1 MRFYITAKGQIFLRA
16 YPTPND
22 MCKFYIRETV
32 EKRYWSHKSQRVL
45 SGHYA
50 ADQINA
56 IIKRCKEATENTIR
70 EGKINGQMITSDM
83 LKQKLRQVI
92 FGAISMPTPL
102 YIGVSTYTEHY
113 IKRHKP
119 STAKTYKSK
128 MRKILE
134 LFPSL
139 KWEQITPAWRHM
151 AIDHMQSKGY
161 SHNYISKLL
170 SVLKTVM
177 LAAIDEG
184 ITTHTPPSRLVPTPQ
199 KVDTI
204 YIPHDQIMRMYH
216 TQYPHPYQTNAMR
229 LWMTLYSTGQRISD
243 VANILHA
250 DQITIKG
257 VRMIRFVQQKTKKH
271 VSIPFNDIMTDLW
284 QHPPKIISD
293 QKLNKYIKEVASYV
307 SLPYAEQITSH
318 TARRSCA
325 TNLVLQGVPISVV
338 MDITGHTTE
347 RECRRYVRYDDIS
360 GAIRINENND
370 YLQLFSI
377 K

>member
-1 MRFYITAKGQIFLRA
+1 MRV
-16 YPTPND
+16 YPVPND
-22 MCKFYIRETV
+22 MCKFYIREIV

-45 SGHYA
+45 SGHHA

-56 IIKRCKEATENTIR
+56 IIKRCREVTETTIR
-70 EGKINGQMITSDM
+70 DGKIHGQMITSDI
-83 LKQKLRQVI
+83 LKDKLRQSI
-92 FGAISMPTPL
+92 FGTTTAHLPAAITIAS
-102 YIGVSTYTEHY
+102 YTDQY

-128 MRKILE
+128 IRKILD
-134 LFPSL
+134 LYPSL
-139 KWEQITPAWRHM
+139 RWEQITPTWRHM
-151 AIDHMQSKGY
+151 AIDAMQAKGY

-177 LAAIDEG
+177 LAAVDEG
-184 ITTHTPPSRLVPTPQ
+184 ITTHMPPSRLVPTPH

-204 YIPHDQIMRMYH
+204 YIPHDQIMRMY
-216 TQYPHPYQTNAMR
+216 TTEYPHPYQTNAMR
-229 LWMTLYSTGQRISD
+229 IWMVLYSTGQRISD
-243 VANILHA
+243 IKNVLYAE
-250 DQITIKG
+250 QITIKN
-257 VRMIRFVQQKTKKH
+257 VRMIRFIQQKVKKH
-271 VSIPFNDIMTDLW
+271 ISLPFNDIMTDLW
-284 QHPPKIISD
+284 DQPPKIISD
-293 QKLNKYIKEVASYV
+293 QKLNKYIKEVAHHAG
-307 SLPYAEQITSH
+307 LPQADQITSH

-370 YLQLFSI
+370 YLRLFS
-377 K
+377 KG